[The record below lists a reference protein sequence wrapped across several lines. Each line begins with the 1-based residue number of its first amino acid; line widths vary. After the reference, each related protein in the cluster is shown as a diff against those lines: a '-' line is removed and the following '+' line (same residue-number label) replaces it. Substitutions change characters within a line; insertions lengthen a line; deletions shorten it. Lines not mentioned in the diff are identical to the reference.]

1 MPRRKGLY
9 IAFEGGEACGKSTQ
23 ARLLTERIG
32 ERALLT
38 YEPGGT
44 GLGARLRA
52 ILLDPATGG
61 DMDDMTEAYLM
72 AADRSEHM
80 AKVVSPQIKKGGH
93 VVSDRTFVSSLA
105 YQGAA
110 RGLGEQEILNL
121 NLANTGLLTPDF
133 MIIMGEV
140 SAEERSIRLAAFGK
154 PDRIEAAGRDFHTK
168 VAESFGRMVDTL
180 ANDSRTESIKTVY
193 IEQEAAGV
201 QKDIPSLHEEICAK
215 LVDYCQETSV
225 VCPI

>member
-1 MPRRKGLY
+1 
-9 IAFEGGEACGKSTQ
+9 
-23 ARLLTERIG
+23 
-32 ERALLT
+32 
-38 YEPGGT
+38 
-44 GLGARLRA
+44 
-52 ILLDPATGG
+52 
-61 DMDDMTEAYLM
+61 
-72 AADRSEHM
+72 
-80 AKVVSPQIKKGGH
+80 
-93 VVSDRTFVSSLA
+93 
-105 YQGAA
+105 
-110 RGLGEQEILNL
+110 
-121 NLANTGLLTPDF
+121 